1 MKLLTFLR
9 PVISIV
15 LLLSIALAS
24 SQQTITILGA
34 NNTLLGKAD
43 IIKKNQYY
51 ISLNDIGEIVGNGSF
66 VNNKTEK
73 IVIYVQGLK
82 IKLSNNISF
91 IVIDDKTYQMKSKL
105 FKNNDQYYAP
115 IDDFFNILLLH
126 GADKYS
132 VDYSKMSISLNS
144 ISKKLP
150 EPASMNVDLKKEK
163 IKQKLD
169 TIIIDPGHGGKDP
182 GAIGYRGT
190 KEKDITLDVAKR
202 LAKKIERNMKIK
214 TILTRDE
221 DTFIGLRERSKLANA
236 QNGKLFISI
245 HANSAE
251 DQRAHGFETYLIG
264 LNKNEAA
271 VRTAARE
278 NAVLALEGSD
288 VEKLTDE
295 ALIKASLF
303 QTSFANGSERFAA
316 LVQEEMNKRLQSRD
330 RGVKQ
335 AGFYVLAYTSMPNV
349 LIELGYISN
358 PSEEKKL
365 RSSQYKDALA
375 TSIYR
380 AIEKYQ
386 NTLDTN

>member
-15 LLLSIALAS
+15 LLLSIALANN
-24 SQQTITILGA
+24 QQTITILGA

-91 IVIDDKTYQMKSKL
+91 IVVEDKTYQMKSKL

-115 IDDFFNILLLH
+115 IDDFFNILFLH
-126 GADKYS
+126 GADQYS

-144 ISKKLP
+144 ISKKSP
-150 EPASMNVDLKKEK
+150 ETVDMNVDLKKEK
-163 IKQKLD
+163 NKWKLD

-190 KEKDITLDVAKR
+190 KEKDVTLDVAKR
-202 LAKKIERNMKIK
+202 LAKKIERNMKIN
-214 TILTRDE
+214 TVLTRDE

-264 LNKNEAA
+264 VNKNAAA

-288 VEKLTDE
+288 IQTLTDE
-295 ALIKASLF
+295 ALIKATIT
-303 QTSFANGSERFAA
+303 QASFASGSERFAA
-316 LVQEEMNKRLQSRD
+316 LVQEEMNKRLQSKD

>member
-15 LLLSIALAS
+15 LLLSIALANN
-24 SQQTITILGA
+24 QQTITILGS

-150 EPASMNVDLKKEK
+150 EPTSMNVDLKKEK

>member
-1 MKLLTFLR
+1 MEFKAFKMDGLGNDF
-9 PVISIV
+9 VIIDKRKKT
-15 LLLSIALAS
+15 LNLS
-24 SQQTITILGA
+24 
-34 NNTLLGKAD
+34 KAD

-105 FKNNDQYYAP
+105 FKNNDHYYAP

-126 GADKYS
+126 GADQYS
-132 VDYSKMSISLNS
+132 VDYNKMSISLHS
-144 ISKKLP
+144 TTKKTP
-150 EPASMNVDLKKEK
+150 EPVGMNVDLKKEK
-163 IKQKLD
+163 NKWKFD

-190 KEKDITLDVAKR
+190 KEKDVTLDVAKR
-202 LAKKIERNMKIK
+202 LAKKIERNMKIN

-221 DTFIGLRERSKLANA
+221 DTFMGLRERSKLANA